1 MAGIAAMVLTG
12 ILGTAMGL
20 NNTATFMSS
29 CVAFV
34 AVSMWMESRIAR
46 RRRETVRE
54 TARDQTARE
63 MSRDVTARETPRP
76 DAALCRY
83 RLCAITSPA
92 IATVSRDRMNSCPV
106 MLRPP
111 I

>member
-34 AVSMWMESRIAR
+34 AVSMWMDSLISR
-46 RRRETVRE
+46 RRREEAAREAARE
-54 TARDQTARE
+54 TALETAQQ
-63 MSRDVTARETPRP
+63 A
-76 DAALCRY
+76 DAARAAAGEARRSAADLT
-83 RLCAITSPA
+83 LDAESPK
-92 IATVSRDRMNSCPV
+92 RDGYAG
-106 MLRPP
+106 
-111 I
+111 

>member
-34 AVSMWMESRIAR
+34 AVSLWMDSRISR
-46 RRRETVRE
+46 RRREAAGE
-54 TARDQTARE
+54 
-63 MSRDVTARETPRP
+63 TARETSPEASREAARETGGEAARRSTADQALDAERP
-76 DAALCRY
+76 K
-83 RLCAITSPA
+83 PEGHGG
-92 IATVSRDRMNSCPV
+92 
-106 MLRPP
+106 
-111 I
+111 